1 MSNYKERLLKAIPG
15 GAHTYSRG
23 YDQYPESAPQILSR
37 GKGAYCY
44 DDKGTEYLDYGMS
57 LRAVNLGYANDEVD
71 MAAFE
76 QMRNGNNLTRASL
89 IELQAAELL
98 IDLIDSVDMVKFTKN
113 GSTAVSAAV
122 KLARAYT
129 NRNLVA
135 RCAEHPFFS
144 YDDWFIG
151 STPITKGIP
160 EDTIKQTKMFS
171 YNDINSLKALIEQH
185 PDQFA
190 CVVLEPSTMDHPA
203 PSVEVEGETYLHD
216 VQRL

>member
-1 MSNYKERLLKAIPG
+1 
-15 GAHTYSRG
+15 
-23 YDQYPESAPQILSR
+23 
-37 GKGAYCY
+37 
-44 DDKGTEYLDYGMS
+44 
-57 LRAVNLGYANDEVD
+57 
-71 MAAFE
+71 
-76 QMRNGNNLTRASL
+76 
-89 IELQAAELL
+89 
-98 IDLIDSVDMVKFTKN
+98 
-113 GSTAVSAAV
+113 
-122 KLARAYT
+122 ARAYT

-190 CVVLEPSTMDHPA
+190 CVVLEPSTMD
-203 PSVEVEGETYLHD
+203 
-216 VQRL
+216 

>member
-1 MSNYKERLLKAIPG
+1 
-15 GAHTYSRG
+15 
-23 YDQYPESAPQILSR
+23 
-37 GKGAYCY
+37 
-44 DDKGTEYLDYGMS
+44 
-57 LRAVNLGYANDEVD
+57 

-151 STPITKGIP
+151 
-160 EDTIKQTKMFS
+160 
-171 YNDINSLKALIEQH
+171 
-185 PDQFA
+185 
-190 CVVLEPSTMDHPA
+190 
-203 PSVEVEGETYLHD
+203 
-216 VQRL
+216 